1 MEINGRSTVKTVL
14 SDPEASE
21 WLKGAL
27 RLALEL
33 GCEPSAVRDDA
44 YTLANL
50 LVRYVP
56 VGDSLPSSSGP
67 GRALLRAPARTP
79 QAQRRDMATNKIK
92 VVISARALTQ
102 RINRALKSDWETLK
116 ATRSNNPVRLQLG
129 DYYIVN
135 SRKKAVTRTH
145 VDIEKTA
152 RSSGVL
158 KEWGR

>member
-56 VGDSLPSSSGP
+56 VRELPPLKQWP
-67 GRALLRAPARTP
+67 GKGAV
-79 QAQRRDMATNKIK
+79 K
-92 VVISARALTQ
+92 SA
-102 RINRALKSDWETLK
+102 
-116 ATRSNNPVRLQLG
+116 G
-129 DYYIVN
+129 
-135 SRKKAVTRTH
+135 
-145 VDIEKTA
+145 EKPTGSEA
-152 RSSGVL
+152 
-158 KEWGR
+158 